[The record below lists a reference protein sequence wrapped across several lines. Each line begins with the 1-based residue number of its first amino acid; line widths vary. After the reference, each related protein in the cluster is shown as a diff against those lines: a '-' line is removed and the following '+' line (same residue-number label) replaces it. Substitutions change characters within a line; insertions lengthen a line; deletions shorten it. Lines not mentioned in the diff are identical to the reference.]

1 MEYKDFKGQVK
12 ISEVKECFDDLTNRI
27 NSLINK
33 YNESSY
39 VTDINYNNVSPELAP
54 ANYTLSVGGL
64 KKILDAY
71 DGCVLGTKVF
81 KVSNNLCITDGLLIR
96 RTGCIHLPS
105 AVIPKQGKYLFY
117 SPSLKQYKYPD
128 SYIYQTTD
136 WTQPSITSNE
146 SWGSISAN
154 AIWVN
159 NAGTPVGWNSI
170 PSNAPQTKPFNVTSS
185 YGYGALGGT
194 SAQQGIINKYQIN
207 IGWAFPQNLLL
218 TNVSFRVG
226 YISIAGTSGYT
237 CTTSIR
243 NSESGQWEQI
253 NSIHLGAKDIKDIN
267 IPLENQTSVNA
278 IKINIIFDLNM
289 NASFNA
295 NVSSLLLQGKII
307 KKTITG
313 GTESGANDWIQI
325 CKLNYNRDVATS
337 NTFEFTAGKVQNY
350 SITSQLKDVYL
361 NTTETVNTTSNPQ
374 FVAGTSG
381 SARGSYKATAATL
394 FGIEVTRATQPSKS
408 NSGSYFIFNK
418 LLLPKGI
425 GNPYSYG
432 GNTIDAVDATKTFGV
447 IVNRS

>member
-1 MEYKDFKGQVK
+1 MDYKNFKGQVK
-12 ISEVKECFDDLTNRI
+12 ISDVQECFDDLTNRI
-27 NSLINK
+27 NSLIDK

-54 ANYTLSVGGL
+54 VNYTLSVGGL

-81 KVSNNLCITDGLLIR
+81 RVSNNLCITDGLLIR
-96 RTGCIHLPS
+96 RNGCIHLPS
-105 AVIPKQGKYLFY
+105 AIIPKQGKYLFY
-117 SPSLKQYKYPD
+117 SPSLRQYKYPN
-128 SYIYQTTD
+128 SYVYQTTD

-159 NAGTPVGWNSI
+159 NAGTPIGWSII
-170 PSNAPQTKPFNVTSS
+170 PSDAPQAQPFNVTSS
-185 YGYGALGGT
+185 YGYGALGTATGVV
-194 SAQQGIINKYQIN
+194 NRFQIN
-207 IGWAFPQNLLL
+207 IGWEFPQNLLL
-218 TNVSFRVG
+218 TNISFRVG
-226 YISIAGTSGYT
+226 YVAAAGTSGYT

-253 NSIHLGAKDIKDIN
+253 NSTHIGAKDVKDIN
-267 IPLENQTSVNA
+267 IPLANQTSFNA
-278 IKINIIFDLNM
+278 IKINIVFDLDRSATFS
-289 NASFNA
+289 AS
-295 NVSSLLLQGKII
+295 VSNLLLQGKII

-325 CKLNYNRDVATS
+325 CKLNYNRDVSMS
-337 NTFEFTAGKVQNY
+337 NTFEFTAGKIQNY
-350 SITSQLKDVYL
+350 SITSQSKNVYL
-361 NTTETVNTTSNPQ
+361 NTTETVNTTNGPQ

-381 SARGSYKATAATL
+381 SARGSWKATAATL
-394 FGIEVTRATQPSKS
+394 FGIEVTRATQPSKRD
-408 NSGSYFIFNK
+408 SGSYFIFNK

-432 GNTIDAVDATKTFGV
+432 GSTIDAVDATKTFNV
-447 IVNRS
+447 IINRT

>member
-1 MEYKDFKGQVK
+1 MDYKNFKGQVK
-12 ISEVKECFDDLTNRI
+12 ISDVKECFDDLTNRI
-27 NSLINK
+27 NSLIDK
-33 YNESSY
+33 YNASSY

-54 ANYTLSVGGL
+54 INYTLSVGGL

-81 KVSNNLCITDGLLIR
+81 RVSNNLCITDGLLIR
-96 RTGCIHLPS
+96 RNGCIHLPS
-105 AVIPKQGKYLFY
+105 VIIPKQGRYLFY
-117 SPSLKQYKYPD
+117 SPSLRQYKCPD
-128 SYIYQTTD
+128 SYVYRTTD

-159 NAGTPVGWNSI
+159 DSGTTVDWNSI

-185 YGYGALGGT
+185 YGYGALGKT
-194 SAQQGIINKYQIN
+194 SVQRGIINKYQIN
-207 IGWAFPQNLLL
+207 INWEFPQVLLL
-218 TNVSFRVG
+218 TNVSFKVG
-226 YISIAGTSGYT
+226 YVSTAGTSGYT

-243 NSESGQWEQI
+243 DSESGQWKQI
-253 NSIHLGAKDIKDIN
+253 NSTHIGAKDIKDIN
-267 IPLENQTSVNA
+267 IPLENQTSINA
-278 IKINIIFDLNM
+278 MKINIVFDLNT

-295 NVSSLLLQGKII
+295 NVSNLLLQGKIM
-307 KKTITG
+307 KKTIPG
-313 GTESGANDWIQI
+313 GTESGADDWIQI
-325 CKLNYNRDVATS
+325 CKLNYNRDVSMS
-337 NTFEFTAGKVQNY
+337 NTFEFTAGNVQNY
-350 SITSQLKDVYL
+350 RITSQSKNVYL
-361 NTTETVNTTSNPQ
+361 NTTETVNTTNGPQ

-381 SARGSYKATAATL
+381 SARGSWKATAATL

-432 GNTIDAVDATKTFGV
+432 GNTIDAINATKTFDV
-447 IVNRS
+447 IVNRT

>member
-1 MEYKDFKGQVK
+1 MDYKNFKGQVK
-12 ISEVKECFDDLTNRI
+12 ISDVQECFDDLTNRI
-27 NSLINK
+27 NSLIDR

-54 ANYTLSVGGL
+54 VNYTLSVGGL

-81 KVSNNLCITDGLLIR
+81 RVSNNLCITDGLLIR
-96 RTGCIHLPS
+96 RNGCIHLPS
-105 AVIPKQGKYLFY
+105 AIIPKQGKYLFY
-117 SPSLKQYKYPD
+117 SPSLRQYKYPN
-128 SYIYQTTD
+128 SYVYQTTD

-159 NAGTPVGWNSI
+159 NAGTPIGWSII
-170 PSNAPQTKPFNVTSS
+170 PSDAPQAQPFNVTSS
-185 YGYGALGGT
+185 YGYGALGTATGVV
-194 SAQQGIINKYQIN
+194 NRFQIN
-207 IGWAFPQNLLL
+207 IGWEFPQNLLL
-218 TNVSFRVG
+218 TNISFRVG
-226 YISIAGTSGYT
+226 YVAAAGTSGYT

-253 NSIHLGAKDIKDIN
+253 NSTHIGAKDVKDIN
-267 IPLENQTSVNA
+267 IPLANQTSFNA
-278 IKINIIFDLNM
+278 IKINIVFDLDRSATFS
-289 NASFNA
+289 AS
-295 NVSSLLLQGKII
+295 VSNLLLQGKII

-325 CKLNYNRDVATS
+325 CKLNYNRDVSMS
-337 NTFEFTAGKVQNY
+337 NTFEFTAGKIQNY
-350 SITSQLKDVYL
+350 SITSQSKNVYL
-361 NTTETVNTTSNPQ
+361 NTTETVNTTNGPQ

-381 SARGSYKATAATL
+381 SARGSWKATAATL
-394 FGIEVTRATQPSKS
+394 FGIEVTRATQPSKRD
-408 NSGSYFIFNK
+408 SGSYFIFNK

-432 GNTIDAVDATKTFGV
+432 GSTIDAVDATKTFNV
-447 IVNRS
+447 IINRT

>member
-1 MEYKDFKGQVK
+1 MNYKNFKGQVK
-12 ISEVKECFDDLTNRI
+12 ISEVKECFDDLTDRI
-27 NSLINK
+27 NSLIDR

-54 ANYTLSVGGL
+54 VNYTLSVGGL

-81 KVSNNLCITDGLLIR
+81 RVSNNLCITDGLLIR
-96 RTGCIHLPS
+96 RDGCIHLPS

-117 SPSLKQYKYPD
+117 SPSLKQYKYPN

-159 NAGTPVGWNSI
+159 NAGTTVGWNSI
-170 PSNAPQTKPFNVTSS
+170 PSDAPQTKPFNVTSS

-207 IGWAFPQNLLL
+207 IGWEFPQNLLL
-218 TNVSFRVG
+218 TNVSFKVG
-226 YISIAGTSGYT
+226 YVSIAGTSGYT

-243 NSESGQWEQI
+243 NSENNAWEQI
-253 NSIHLGAKDIKDIN
+253 NNTHLAANDIKNIN
-267 IPLENQTSVNA
+267 IPLTDKTSVNA
-278 IKINIIFDLNM
+278 IKINIVFDSNI

-295 NVSSLLLQGKII
+295 NVSSLLLQGQTV
-307 KKTITG
+307 KKTIAS
-313 GTESGANDWIQI
+313 GTEEEADDWIQI
-325 CKLNYNRDVATS
+325 CKLNYNRDVSMS

-350 SITSQLKDVYL
+350 SITSQSKNVYL
-361 NTTETVNTTSNPQ
+361 NTTETVNTASGPQ

-381 SARGSYKATAATL
+381 SARGSWKATVATL
-394 FGIEVTRATQPSKS
+394 FGVEVTRATQPSKS
-408 NSGSYFIFNK
+408 DSGSYFIFNK
-418 LLLPKGI
+418 LLLPKGVE
-425 GNPYSYG
+425 NPYSYG
-432 GNTIDAVDATKTFGV
+432 GSTIDAVDATKTFNV

>member
-1 MEYKDFKGQVK
+1 MDYKNFKGQVK
-12 ISEVKECFDDLTNRI
+12 ISDVQACFDDLTNRI
-27 NSLINK
+27 NSLIDK
-33 YNESSY
+33 YNASSY

-54 ANYTLSVGGL
+54 VNYTLSVGGL

-81 KVSNNLCITDGLLIR
+81 RVSNNLLITDGLLIR
-96 RTGCIHLPS
+96 RNGCIHLPS
-105 AVIPKQGKYLFY
+105 ALIPKQGRYLFY
-117 SPSLKQYKYPD
+117 SPSLRQYKYPD
-128 SYIYQTTD
+128 SYVYQTTD

-154 AIWVN
+154 AIWIN
-159 NAGTPVGWNSI
+159 NAGTTIGWSLI
-170 PSNAPQTKPFNVTSS
+170 PSDAPQSQPFNVTSS
-185 YGYGALGGT
+185 YGYGALGTATGVV
-194 SAQQGIINKYQIN
+194 NRFQIN
-207 IGWAFPQNLLL
+207 IGWEFPQNLLL

-226 YISIAGTSGYT
+226 YVAVAGSSGYT

-243 NSESGQWEQI
+243 NSASGQWEQI
-253 NSIHLGAKDIKDIN
+253 HTIHLGAKDIKDIN

-278 IKINIIFDLNM
+278 IKINIVFDLDRS
-289 NASFNA
+289 ATFSA
-295 NVSSLLLQGKII
+295 NVSNLLLQGKII
-307 KKTITG
+307 KKTIIG

-325 CKLNYNRDVATS
+325 CKLNYNRDVSMS

-350 SITSQLKDVYL
+350 SITSQSKNVYL
-361 NTTETVNTTSNPQ
+361 NTTETVNTTNGPQ

-381 SARGSYKATAATL
+381 SARGSWKATAATL
-394 FGIEVTRATQPSKS
+394 FGIEVTRATQPSKR

-432 GNTIDAVDATKTFGV
+432 GNTIDAVDATKTFDV
-447 IVNRS
+447 IINRT

>member
-1 MEYKDFKGQVK
+1 MDYKNFKGQVK
-12 ISEVKECFDDLTNRI
+12 ISDVQECFDDLTNRI
-27 NSLINK
+27 NSLIDK
-33 YNESSY
+33 YNASSY

-54 ANYTLSVGGL
+54 VNYTLSVGGL

-81 KVSNNLCITDGLLIR
+81 RVSNNLLITDGLLIR
-96 RTGCIHLPS
+96 RNGCIHLPS
-105 AVIPKQGKYLFY
+105 ALIPKQGRYLFY
-117 SPSLKQYKYPD
+117 SPSLRQYKYPD
-128 SYIYQTTD
+128 SYTYQTTD

-154 AIWVN
+154 AIWIN
-159 NAGTPVGWNSI
+159 NAGTTIGWSLI
-170 PSNAPQTKPFNVTSS
+170 PSDAPQSQPFNVTSS
-185 YGYGALGGT
+185 YGYGALGTATGVV
-194 SAQQGIINKYQIN
+194 NRFQIN
-207 IGWAFPQNLLL
+207 IGWEFPQNLLL

-226 YISIAGTSGYT
+226 YVAVAGSSGYT

-243 NSESGQWEQI
+243 NSASGQWEQI
-253 NSIHLGAKDIKDIN
+253 HTIHLGAKDIKDIN

-278 IKINIIFDLNM
+278 IKINIVFDLDRS
-289 NASFNA
+289 ATFSA
-295 NVSSLLLQGKII
+295 NVSNLLLQGKII
-307 KKTITG
+307 KKTIIG

-325 CKLNYNRDVATS
+325 CKLNYNRDVSMS

-350 SITSQLKDVYL
+350 SITSQSKNVYL
-361 NTTETVNTTSNPQ
+361 NTTETVNTTNGPQ

-381 SARGSYKATAATL
+381 SARGSWKATAATL
-394 FGIEVTRATQPSKS
+394 FGIEVTRATQPSKR

-432 GNTIDAVDATKTFGV
+432 GNTIDAVDATKTFDV
-447 IVNRS
+447 IINRT

>member
-1 MEYKDFKGQVK
+1 MDYKNFKGQVK
-12 ISEVKECFDDLTNRI
+12 ISDVKECFDDLTNRI
-27 NSLINK
+27 NSLIDK
-33 YNESSY
+33 YNASSY

-54 ANYTLSVGGL
+54 VNYTLSVGGL

-81 KVSNNLCITDGLLIR
+81 RVSNNLCITDGLLIR
-96 RTGCIHLPS
+96 RNGCIHLPS
-105 AVIPKQGKYLFY
+105 AIIPKQGKYLFY
-117 SPSLKQYKYPD
+117 SPSLRQYKYPD

-159 NAGTPVGWNSI
+159 NAGTTIGWSLI
-170 PSNAPQTKPFNVTSS
+170 PSDAPQSQPFNVTSS
-185 YGYGALGGT
+185 YGYGALGTATGVV
-194 SAQQGIINKYQIN
+194 NRFQIN
-207 IGWAFPQNLLL
+207 IGWEFPQNLLL

-226 YISIAGTSGYT
+226 YVAAAGSSGYT

-243 NSESGQWEQI
+243 NSASGQWEQLHT
-253 NSIHLGAKDIKDIN
+253 IHLGAKDIKDIN

-278 IKINIIFDLNM
+278 IKINIVFDLDRS
-289 NASFNA
+289 ATFSA
-295 NVSSLLLQGKII
+295 NVSNLLLQGKII
-307 KKTITG
+307 KKTIIG

-325 CKLNYNRDVATS
+325 CKLNYNRDVSMS
-337 NTFEFTAGKVQNY
+337 NTFEFTAGKIQNY
-350 SITSQLKDVYL
+350 SITSQSKNVYL
-361 NTTETVNTTSNPQ
+361 NTTETVNTTNGPQ

-381 SARGSYKATAATL
+381 SARGSWKATAATL
-394 FGIEVTRATQPSKS
+394 FGIEVTRATQPSERD
-408 NSGSYFIFNK
+408 SGSYFIFNK

-432 GNTIDAVDATKTFGV
+432 GNTIDAVDATKTFDV
-447 IVNRS
+447 IINRT